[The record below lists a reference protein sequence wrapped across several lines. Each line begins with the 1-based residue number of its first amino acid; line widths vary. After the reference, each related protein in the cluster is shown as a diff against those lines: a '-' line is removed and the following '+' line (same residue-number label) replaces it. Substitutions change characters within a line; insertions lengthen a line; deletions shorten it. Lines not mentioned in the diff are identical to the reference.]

1 MQNNRVLFIYESS
14 ADAAV
19 AQGLIEAGYVI
30 GGCHGNK
37 EGLQAKLLASKPDL
51 LVLCVTAPTE
61 GLLAELKSL
70 SETKALPIVLFVESS
85 DATWMNKAVAA
96 GVSSYIYKGL
106 EPIRIPAILEMAK
119 LRFAQVSALKL
130 ELQEAQDKLKSR
142 VLVDRAKGMLMEYQ
156 KITEQQAYRT
166 LQKTAM
172 DQATS
177 MVDIA
182 RQTITVLS
190 NMHRSTVSAVVG

>member
-1 MQNNRVLFIYESS
+1 MQNNRILFIDETST
-14 ADAAV
+14 DAAV
-19 AQGLIEAGYVI
+19 AQGLIEAGYVLA
-30 GGCHGNK
+30 GCHGSK
-37 EGLQAKLLASKPDL
+37 DRLKAKLLASKPDL
-51 LVLCVTAPTE
+51 LVLCVKTPSE
-61 GLLAELKSL
+61 GLLAELQSV
-70 SETKALPIVLFVESS
+70 SGIKALPIVLFVESS

-156 KITEQQAYRT
+156 KITEQQAYRA

-172 DQATS
+172 DQATTI
-177 MVDIA
+177 VDIA

-190 NMHRSTVSAVVG
+190 NMHSKPLSAVAG